1 MLGGSDAICMRGLLK
16 NELAFY
22 HNATPDAIKKRL
34 PLIHDGVHFNQF
46 PGIAGS
52 ITGHNY
58 YLQRN
63 RVNDKRLSDSLG
75 LNNFLYCSLKFFFT
89 KTPQLPDVK

>member
-1 MLGGSDAICMRGLLK
+1 MRGLLK

-34 PLIHDGVHFNQF
+34 PLIHDGVHFDQF

-52 ITGHNY
+52 ITGDNY

-63 RVNDKRLSDSLG
+63 TNDKRLSDSLG
-75 LNNFLYCSLKFFFT
+75 LNNFLYGSLKFFFT
-89 KTPQLPDVK
+89 KTPQLPIVK